1 VSLLPVGVHVPT
13 ELQTA
18 FTDEALPHP
27 VILLHART
35 LAERSFYPLKEALFS

>member
-18 FTDEALPHP
+18 FTDEALPYP
-27 VILLHART
+27 LVLLHPHT
-35 LAERSFYPLKEALFS
+35 LAERSFYPLKEFP